1 MAFLPSSVET
11 LDTYAKR
18 HYIFQHCFLPA
29 ELCYLHGPMSSEM
42 YDVAI
47 IGGGPA
53 GSTAA
58 TLLARAGRRVVV
70 LERDKFPRFHIG
82 ESLLPFST
90 QAFDRLGVREK
101 LDRTFLPK
109 HGGEIMAACGTT
121 SVKFYFKDGFKSTRD
136 RAYQV
141 TRSEFDKLLLDH
153 SRENGAEV
161 REETTVE
168 AIAFSE
174 DEVTLTISRRGALPP
189 LPGRAE
195 ARPSDQIQARY
206 LLDCSGRQTILG
218 NFFKLK
224 KSYDHL
230 QKFSLFAHYEN
241 VERPSGIDGTL
252 IRMVRGLDRWFWM
265 IPLTATRMSIGV
277 VMDTA
282 TFRAMK
288 LPPEEA
294 LEKCIGEQPLI
305 LAEMANSERV
315 SQVYSAGDYSYRNAE
330 LFGDRWLLAGDA
342 AGFIDPVF
350 SSGVFLAIMSAE
362 KAADSLH
369 EILRDEKQKPRLF
382 REYSHRV
389 NRVMDMYLTFVNSW
403 YRGKEFVEVF
413 LNPTEVLQLAPAVN
427 ALLAGNEGASF
438 AIKWRM
444 WVFYFFVH
452 AQRFLAFSPRLS
464 LVPKTGDAG
473 VPMPSLEGVS

>member
-1 MAFLPSSVET
+1 
-11 LDTYAKR
+11 
-18 HYIFQHCFLPA
+18 
-29 ELCYLHGPMSSEM
+29 MSNEM

-70 LERDKFPRFHIG
+70 LEREKFPRFHIG

-90 QAFDRLGVREK
+90 KAFDRLGVREK
-101 LDRTFLPK
+101 LNRTFLPK

-121 SVKFYFKDGFKSTRD
+121 SAKFYFKDGYKTTRD

-161 REETTVE
+161 HEETEVKKIDFATDRVRLEIEGPGGVVE
-168 AIAFSE
+168 
-174 DEVTLTISRRGALPP
+174 TI
-189 LPGRAE
+189 
-195 ARPSDQIQARY
+195 DARY

-224 KSYDHL
+224 KTYDHL
-230 QKFSLFAHYEN
+230 QKFSVFAHYEN
-241 VERPSGIDGTL
+241 VDRPAGIDGTL

-265 IPLTATRMSIGV
+265 IPLTPTRMSIGV
-277 VMDTA
+277 VMDTS

-305 LAEMANSERV
+305 LREMANAERV
-315 SQVYSAGDYSYRNAE
+315 SQVYSAGDYSYRNKK

-362 KAADSLH
+362 KAADSLD
-369 EILRDEKQKPRLF
+369 EILSDESLKPRLF
-382 REYSHRV
+382 RNYSRRV

-413 LNPTEVLQLAPAVN
+413 LNPTDMLQLAPAVN
-427 ALLAGNEGASF
+427 AVLAGNEGEKF

-452 AQRFLAFSPRLS
+452 AQRFISFSPRLS
-464 LVPKTGDAG
+464 LIPRKRDATA
-473 VPMPSLEGVS
+473 VTPPLEPVA

>member
-1 MAFLPSSVET
+1 
-11 LDTYAKR
+11 
-18 HYIFQHCFLPA
+18 
-29 ELCYLHGPMSSEM
+29 MSSEM

-70 LERDKFPRFHIG
+70 LEREKFPRFHIG

-101 LDRTFLPK
+101 LDRTFMPK

-121 SVKFYFKDGFKSTRD
+121 SAKFYFKDGFESTRD

-141 TRSEFDKLLLDH
+141 TRSEFDKMLLDH

-161 REETTVE
+161 REETAVQKIVFGKASVRLEIETPGGAKE
-168 AIAFSE
+168 ALE
-174 DEVTLTISRRGALPP
+174 
-189 LPGRAE
+189 
-195 ARPSDQIQARY
+195 ARY
-206 LLDCSGRQTILG
+206 LLDCSGRQTTLG

-224 KSYDHL
+224 KTYDHL
-230 QKFSLFAHYEN
+230 QKFSVFAHYEN
-241 VERPSGIDGTL
+241 VARPEGIDGTL
-252 IRMVRGLDRWFWM
+252 IRMVRGLDRWFWL
-265 IPLTATRMSIGV
+265 IPLTATKMSVGV

-282 TFRAMK
+282 SFRAMK
-288 LPPEEA
+288 LSPEEA
-294 LEKCIGEQPLI
+294 LEKFIDEQPMLD
-305 LAEMANSERV
+305 EPMANAERV
-315 SQVYSAGDYSYRNAE
+315 SQVYSAGDYSYRNKKV
-330 LFGDRWLLAGDA
+330 FGDRWLLAGDA

-369 EILRDEKQKPRLF
+369 EVLRDESLKPRLF
-382 REYSHRV
+382 REYSRRV
-389 NRVMDMYLTFVNSW
+389 NRVMDLYLRFVNSW
-403 YRGKEFVEVF
+403 YRGKGFTEVF
-413 LNPTEVLQLAPAVN
+413 LNPTEALQLAPAIN
-427 ALLAGNEGASF
+427 AVLAGNEGSRF

-444 WVFYFFVH
+444 WVFYFFVR
-452 AQRFLAFSPRLS
+452 AQRFIAFSPRLS
-464 LVPKTGDAG
+464 LVPRTRAAAAAT
-473 VPMPSLEGVS
+473 PPLETPA